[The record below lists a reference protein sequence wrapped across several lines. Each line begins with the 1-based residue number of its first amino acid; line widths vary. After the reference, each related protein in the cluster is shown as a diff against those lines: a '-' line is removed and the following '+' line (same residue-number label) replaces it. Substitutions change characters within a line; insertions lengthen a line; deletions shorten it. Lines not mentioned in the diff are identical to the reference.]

1 MPYFISN
8 DTDCPEWAV
17 VKDDGEVIACHDTE
31 DSAIAQMVA
40 VSQAEGIEPG
50 GTYER
55 QNRAEP
61 DQLEVGDFVRWESS
75 GGTAQGRIERIER
88 DGQIN
93 VPDSSFTING
103 EEDDPAALIRIYQEG
118 EEGWQATDTLV
129 GHRFST
135 LTKIDPLESRELPDA
150 YRPANSEDVPEGR
163 ACGNCMFYNE
173 DRQNEEGLSYCERW
187 DDFVRGDF
195 YCDAWE
201 SDDDDDDDE
210 IELETR
216 EVDLTP
222 PAYMR
227 ASARRGLEWHEEGLS
242 GDGLVDRTVR
252 EARAM
257 AEGNVTADKWVRI
270 RAWIARHMDDLD
282 SPDANPD
289 SDNFPSPGVVAMALW
304 GGGTTKRSARRAMDY
319 ADGVVSR
326 IEEENEGRARGEAL
340 SKFEQR
346 VMVSDLEI
354 RSENGMTLEGY
365 AAVFNSRSENLGGF
379 TEQIERGAFTQTLKA
394 RNDIKLLWN
403 HDTSAVLGSTRAG
416 TLELRE
422 DEKGLRVMAELPD
435 TTLGRDISYLVK
447 RGDIDSFSFGFSVME
462 DSWNSAGNER
472 TLESVRLFEVSLVSF
487 PAYSATAGTAVVRG
501 LDKIAKRADV
511 DADELADALL
521 KVEGGEE
528 ISPEQKSLLSKVIDT
543 LSPEEAEQQ
552 GEDFDSQAWLDL
564 KKTKLQYLKKKA

>member
-55 QNRAEP
+55 QDRAEP
-61 DQLEVGDFVRWESS
+61 DELEVGDFVRWESG

-88 DGQIN
+88 DGTIN

-118 EEGWQATDTLV
+118 EEGWNATETLV

-135 LTKIDPLESRELPDA
+135 LTKIDDLD
-150 YRPANSEDVPEGR
+150 
-163 ACGNCMFYNE
+163 E
-173 DRQNEEGLSYCERW
+173 DRAALSGDRFTTEAEALDRAEELGCEGTHTMDDNGQTIYMPCSTHGRYEELTGTGESYASEERQ
-187 DDFVRGDF
+187 
-195 YCDAWE
+195 
-201 SDDDDDDDE
+201 
-210 IELETR
+210 
-216 EVDLTP
+216 VDLSA

-227 ASARRGLEWHEEGLS
+227 ASARRGLEWYEEGLA

-257 AEGNVTADKWVRI
+257 AEGNVTADKWVRT

-304 GGGTTKRSARRAMDY
+304 GGGTTKRSAQRAMDY

-346 VMVSDLEI
+346 VMVSDLEV
-354 RSENGMTLEGY
+354 RSEDGMTLEGY

-379 TEQIERGAFTQTLKA
+379 TETIAPGAFSQTLKA

>member
-1 MPYFISN
+1 MPYFIDNESN
-8 DTDCPEWAV
+8 ECPNWAV

-55 QNRAEP
+55 QDRAEP
-61 DQLEVGDFVRWESS
+61 DELEVGDFVRWESG

-88 DGQIN
+88 DGTIN

-118 EEGWQATDTLV
+118 EEGWNATETLV

-135 LTKIDPLESRELPDA
+135 LTKIDDLD
-150 YRPANSEDVPEGR
+150 
-163 ACGNCMFYNE
+163 E
-173 DRQNEEGLSYCERW
+173 DRAALSGDRFTTEAEALDRAEELGCEGTHTMDDNGQTIYMPCSTHGRYEELTGTGESYASEERQ
-187 DDFVRGDF
+187 
-195 YCDAWE
+195 
-201 SDDDDDDDE
+201 
-210 IELETR
+210 
-216 EVDLTP
+216 VDLSA

-227 ASARRGLEWHEEGLS
+227 ASARRGLEWYEEGLA

-257 AEGNVTADKWVRI
+257 AEGNVTADKWVRT

-304 GGGTTKRSARRAMDY
+304 GGGTTKRSAQRAMDY

-346 VMVSDLEI
+346 VMVSDLEV
-354 RSENGMTLEGY
+354 RSEDGMTLEGY

-379 TEQIERGAFTQTLKA
+379 TETIAPGAFSQTLKA

-416 TLELRE
+416 TLQLRE
-422 DEKGLRVMAELPD
+422 DEKGLRVTAELPD
-435 TTLGRDISYLVK
+435 TNLGRDIAYLVK
-447 RGDIDSFSFGFSVME
+447 RGDIDSFSFGFSVNE
-462 DSWNSAGNER
+462 DSWNSRGTER
-472 TLESVRLFEVSLVSF
+472 TLESVRLFEASLVSF

-501 LDKIAKRADV
+501 IDKIAKRADV
-511 DADELADALL
+511 DPDQLADALL

-528 ISPEQKSLLSKVIDT
+528 ISQEQKSLLSKVIDT
-543 LSPEEAEQQ
+543 LSPEQAEQQ

-564 KKTKLQYLKKKA
+564 KKTKLNYLKKKA

>member
-1 MPYFISN
+1 MPYFIDNESN
-8 DTDCPEWAV
+8 ECPNWAV
-17 VKDDGEVIACHDTE
+17 VKEDGEVIACHDTE

-55 QNRAEP
+55 QDRAEP
-61 DQLEVGDFVRWESS
+61 DELEVGDFVRWESG

-88 DGQIN
+88 DGTIN

-118 EEGWQATDTLV
+118 EEGWNATETLV

-135 LTKIDPLESRELPDA
+135 LTKIDDLD
-150 YRPANSEDVPEGR
+150 
-163 ACGNCMFYNE
+163 E
-173 DRQNEEGLSYCERW
+173 DRAALSGDRFTTEAEALDRAEELGCEGTHTMDDNGQTIYMPCSTHGRYEELTGTGESYASEERQ
-187 DDFVRGDF
+187 
-195 YCDAWE
+195 
-201 SDDDDDDDE
+201 
-210 IELETR
+210 
-216 EVDLTP
+216 VDLSA

-227 ASARRGLEWHEEGLS
+227 ASARRGLEWYEEGLA

-257 AEGNVTADKWVRI
+257 AEGNVTADKWVRT

-304 GGGTTKRSARRAMDY
+304 GGGTTKRSAQRAMDY

-346 VMVSDLEI
+346 VMVSDLEV
-354 RSENGMTLEGY
+354 RSEDGMTLEGY

-379 TEQIERGAFTQTLKA
+379 TETIAPGAFSQTLKA

-416 TLELRE
+416 TLQLRE
-422 DEKGLRVMAELPD
+422 DEKGLRVTAELPD
-435 TTLGRDISYLVK
+435 TNLGRDIAYLVK
-447 RGDIDSFSFGFSVME
+447 RGDIDSFSFGFSVNE
-462 DSWNSAGNER
+462 DSWNSRGTER
-472 TLESVRLFEVSLVSF
+472 TLESVRLSEASLVSF

-511 DADELADALL
+511 DPDQLADALL

-528 ISPEQKSLLSKVIDT
+528 ISQEQKSLLSKVIDT
-543 LSPEEAEQQ
+543 LSPEQAEQQ

-564 KKTKLQYLKKKA
+564 KKTKLNYLKKKA

>member
-1 MPYFISN
+1 MPYFIDNESN
-8 DTDCPEWAV
+8 ECPNWAV

-55 QNRAEP
+55 QDRAEP
-61 DQLEVGDFVRWESS
+61 DELEVGDFVRWESG

-88 DGQIN
+88 DGTIN

-118 EEGWQATDTLV
+118 EEGWNATETLV

-135 LTKIDPLESRELPDA
+135 LTKIDDLD
-150 YRPANSEDVPEGR
+150 
-163 ACGNCMFYNE
+163 E
-173 DRQNEEGLSYCERW
+173 DRAALSGDRFTTEAEALDRAEELGCEGTHTMDDNGQTIYMPCSTHGRYEELTGTGESYASEERQ
-187 DDFVRGDF
+187 
-195 YCDAWE
+195 
-201 SDDDDDDDE
+201 
-210 IELETR
+210 
-216 EVDLTP
+216 VDLSA

-227 ASARRGLEWHEEGLS
+227 ASARRGLEWYEEGLA

-257 AEGNVTADKWVRI
+257 AEGNVTADKWVRT

-304 GGGTTKRSARRAMDY
+304 GGGTTKRSAQRAMDY

-346 VMVSDLEI
+346 VMVSDLEV
-354 RSENGMTLEGY
+354 RSEDGMTLEGY

-379 TEQIERGAFTQTLKA
+379 TETIAPGAFSQTLKA

-416 TLELRE
+416 TLQLRE
-422 DEKGLRVMAELPD
+422 DEKGLRVTAELPD
-435 TTLGRDISYLVK
+435 TNLGRDIAYLVR
-447 RGDIDSFSFGFSVME
+447 RGDIDSFSFGFSVNE
-462 DSWNSAGNER
+462 DSWNSRGTER
-472 TLESVRLFEVSLVSF
+472 TLESVRLFEASLVSF

-511 DADELADALL
+511 DPDQLADALL

-528 ISPEQKSLLSKVIDT
+528 ISQEQKSLLSKVIDT
-543 LSPEEAEQQ
+543 LSPEQAEQQ

-564 KKTKLQYLKKKA
+564 KKTKLNYLKKKA

>member
-1 MPYFISN
+1 MI
-8 DTDCPEWAV
+8 
-17 VKDDGEVIACHDTE
+17 
-31 DSAIAQMVA
+31 A

-55 QNRAEP
+55 QDRAEP
-61 DQLEVGDFVRWESS
+61 DELEVGDFVRWDSS

-88 DGQIN
+88 DGTIN
-93 VPDSSFTING
+93 VPDSDFTING
-103 EEDDPAALIRIYQEG
+103 EEDDPAALIRIFQED

-135 LTKIDPLESRELPDA
+135 LTKIDDLDDDDDQEDRELPDA
-150 YRPANSEDVPEGR
+150 YRPANSDDVPEGR
-163 ACGNCMFYNE
+163 ACGNCMFYRE
-173 DRQNEEGLSYCERW
+173 DMQNEAGLSYCERW
-187 DDFVRGDF
+187 DDYVRGDY

-201 SDDDDDDDE
+201 A
-210 IELETR
+210 R
-216 EVDLTP
+216 EEEPEERQVDLSA

-227 ASARRGLEWHEEGLS
+227 ASARRGLEWYEEGLA

-257 AEGNVTADKWVRI
+257 AEGNITADKWVRL
-270 RAWIARHMDDLD
+270 RAWIARHMVDLD

-304 GGGTTKRSARRAMDY
+304 GGGTTKRSAQRAMDY

-326 IEEENEGRARGEAL
+326 IEEENEGRATGAAV

-346 VMVSDLEI
+346 VLVSDLEV
-354 RSENGMTLEGY
+354 RSEDGMTLEGY

-379 TEQIERGAFTQTLKA
+379 TETIAPGAFSQTLKA

-416 TLELRE
+416 TLQLRE
-422 DEKGLRVMAELPD
+422 DATGLRVTAELPD
-435 TTLGRDISYLVK
+435 TNLGRDIAYLVK
-447 RGDIDSFSFGFSVME
+447 RGDIDSFSFGFSVNE
-462 DSWNSAGNER
+462 DSWNNNGTER
-472 TLESVRLFEVSLVSF
+472 TLESVRLFETSLVSF

-501 LDKIAKRADV
+501 IDKIAKRADV
-511 DADELADALL
+511 DPDQLADALL

-528 ISPEQKSLLSKVIDT
+528 ISQEQKSLLSKVIDT
-543 LSPEEAEQQ
+543 LSPEQAEEQ
-552 GEDFDSQAWLDL
+552 GEQFDSQSWLDL
-564 KKTKLQYLKKKA
+564 KKTKLEYLKKKA

>member
-1 MPYFISN
+1 MPYFITNES
-8 DTDCPEWAV
+8 TECPEWAV
-17 VKDDGEVIACHDTE
+17 VKEDGEVVACHETE
-31 DSAIAQMVA
+31 ESATDQMIAI
-40 VSQAEGIEPG
+40 SLAEGIEPG
-50 GTYER
+50 GTFER
-55 QNRAEP
+55 QNRE
-61 DQLEVGDFVRWESS
+61 
-75 GGTAQGRIERIER
+75 T
-88 DGQIN
+88 
-93 VPDSSFTING
+93 T
-103 EEDDPAALIRIYQEG
+103 
-118 EEGWQATDTLV
+118 
-129 GHRFST
+129 
-135 LTKIDPLESRELPDA
+135 RELPEA
-150 YRPANSEDVPEGR
+150 YRPANTEDVPEGR
-163 ACGNCMFYNE
+163 ACGNCLFYKE
-173 DRQNEEGLSYCERW
+173 EQQNEEGLSYCSRW
-187 DDFVRGDF
+187 EDYVRGDY

-201 SDDDDDDDE
+201 GESVDDDDDE
-210 IELETR
+210 EVELETR

-227 ASARRGLEWHEEGLS
+227 ASARRGLEWYEEGLG
-242 GDGLVDRTVR
+242 GDGLVERTIR

-257 AEGNVTADKWVRI
+257 AEGNVTADKWVRL

-282 SPDANPD
+282 APAANPD
-289 SDNFPSPGVVAMALW
+289 NDNFPSAGVVAMALW
-304 GGGTTKRSARRAMDY
+304 GGGTTKRSARRAMEY

-326 IEEENEGRARGEAL
+326 IEEENEGRGAKGEAL

-379 TEQIERGAFTQTLKA
+379 TEMIAPGAFTQTLKA

-403 HDTSAVLGSTRAG
+403 HDTSSVLGSTRAG
-416 TLELRE
+416 TLQLRE
-422 DEKGLRVMAELPD
+422 DDKGLRVMAELPD
-435 TTLGRDISYLVK
+435 TNLGRDIAYLVK

-501 LDKIAKRADV
+501 LDKLAQRADV

-521 KVEGGEE
+521 KVEGGEA

-543 LSPEEAEQQ
+543 LSPEEAEEQ
-552 GEDFDSQAWLDL
+552 GEEFDSQAWLDL
-564 KKTKLQYLKKKA
+564 KKTKLEYLKKKA

>member
-1 MPYFISN
+1 MPYFIDNESN
-8 DTDCPEWAV
+8 ECPNWAV
-17 VKDDGEVIACHDTE
+17 VKEDGEVIACHDTE

-55 QNRAEP
+55 QDRAEP
-61 DQLEVGDFVRWESS
+61 DELEVGDFVRWESG

-88 DGQIN
+88 DGTIN

-118 EEGWQATDTLV
+118 EEGWNATETLV

-135 LTKIDPLESRELPDA
+135 LTKIDDLD
-150 YRPANSEDVPEGR
+150 
-163 ACGNCMFYNE
+163 E
-173 DRQNEEGLSYCERW
+173 DRAALSGDRFTTEAEALDRAEELGCEGTHTMDDNGQTIYMPCSTHGRYEELTGTGESYASEERQ
-187 DDFVRGDF
+187 
-195 YCDAWE
+195 
-201 SDDDDDDDE
+201 
-210 IELETR
+210 
-216 EVDLTP
+216 VDLSA

-227 ASARRGLEWHEEGLS
+227 ASARRGLEWYEEGLA

-257 AEGNVTADKWVRI
+257 AEGNVTADKWVRT

-304 GGGTTKRSARRAMDY
+304 GGGTTKRSAQRAMDY

-346 VMVSDLEI
+346 VMVSDLEV
-354 RSENGMTLEGY
+354 RSEDGMTLEGY

-379 TEQIERGAFTQTLKA
+379 TETIAPGAFSQTLKA

-416 TLELRE
+416 TLQLRE
-422 DEKGLRVMAELPD
+422 DEKGLRVTAELPD
-435 TTLGRDISYLVK
+435 TNLGRDIAYLVK
-447 RGDIDSFSFGFSVME
+447 RGDIDSFSFGFSVNE
-462 DSWNSAGNER
+462 DSWNSRGTER
-472 TLESVRLFEVSLVSF
+472 TLESVRLFEASLVSF

-511 DADELADALL
+511 DPDQLADALL

-528 ISPEQKSLLSKVIDT
+528 ISQEQKSLLSKVIDT
-543 LSPEEAEQQ
+543 LSPEQAEQQ

-564 KKTKLQYLKKKA
+564 KKTKLNYLKKKA

>member
-1 MPYFISN
+1 MPYFIDNESN
-8 DTDCPEWAV
+8 ECPNWAV
-17 VKDDGEVIACHDTE
+17 VKEDGEVIACHDTE

-55 QNRAEP
+55 QDRAEP
-61 DQLEVGDFVRWESS
+61 DELEVGDFVRWESG

-88 DGQIN
+88 DGTIN

-118 EEGWQATDTLV
+118 EEGWNATETLV

-135 LTKIDPLESRELPDA
+135 LTKIDDLD
-150 YRPANSEDVPEGR
+150 
-163 ACGNCMFYNE
+163 E
-173 DRQNEEGLSYCERW
+173 DRAALSGDRFTTEAEALDRAEELGCEGTHTMDDNGQTIYMPCSTHGRYEELTGTGESYASEERQ
-187 DDFVRGDF
+187 
-195 YCDAWE
+195 
-201 SDDDDDDDE
+201 
-210 IELETR
+210 
-216 EVDLTP
+216 VDLSA

-227 ASARRGLEWHEEGLS
+227 ASARRGLEWYEEGLA

-257 AEGNVTADKWVRI
+257 AEGNVTADKWVRT

-304 GGGTTKRSARRAMDY
+304 GGGTTKRSAQRAMDY

-346 VMVSDLEI
+346 VMVSDLEV
-354 RSENGMTLEGY
+354 RSEDGMTLEGY

-379 TEQIERGAFTQTLKA
+379 TETIAPGAFSQTLKA

-416 TLELRE
+416 TLQLRE
-422 DEKGLRVMAELPD
+422 DEKGLRVTAELPD
-435 TTLGRDISYLVK
+435 TNLGRDIAYLVR
-447 RGDIDSFSFGFSVME
+447 RGDIDSFSFGFSVNE
-462 DSWNSAGNER
+462 DSWNSRGTER
-472 TLESVRLFEVSLVSF
+472 TLESVRLFEASLVSF

-511 DADELADALL
+511 DPDQLADALL

-528 ISPEQKSLLSKVIDT
+528 ISQEQKSLLSKVIDT
-543 LSPEEAEQQ
+543 LSPEQAEQQ

-564 KKTKLQYLKKKA
+564 KKTKLNYLKKKA